1 MDAIEGIWCGSKSI
15 PFLASGSGEVTV
27 NEDGTACAIIN
38 AKVLGKDH
46 HLTVS
51 DIHWTKE
58 DDGSYTGSYKGK
70 IAPFHLNG
78 DKIIG
83 IFNPYRAGVT
93 TITILNINIPFELT
107 RK

>member
-1 MDAIEGIWCGSKSI
+1 MDAIEGTWYGSKSI

-27 NEDGTACAIIN
+27 IEDGTASAIIN

-70 IAPFHLNG
+70 IVPFHLNG
-78 DKIIG
+78 NKITAV
-83 IFNPYRAGVT
+83 FNPYRSGLT
-93 TITILNINIPFELT
+93 TSSILNINIPFELT